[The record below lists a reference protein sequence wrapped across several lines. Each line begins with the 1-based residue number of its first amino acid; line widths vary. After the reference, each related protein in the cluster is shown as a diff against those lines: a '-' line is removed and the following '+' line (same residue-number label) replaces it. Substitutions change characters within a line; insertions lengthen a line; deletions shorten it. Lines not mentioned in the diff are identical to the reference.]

1 MSTSTVSG
9 RKKTLLLSEALNL
22 FLTQKEIE
30 GKSPDT
36 LVGYRS
42 KVRAFIDFAG
52 DIPIN
57 QFTHELATQY
67 ILATSKRNRYAD
79 TRSRHTEDSVGIK
92 RSSIKNYVLI
102 LKIFSKFLFEEG
114 YLKQNP
120 MAKIKLPKDDKEAI
134 EILTDEEIGRIYA
147 CINPRTANGAKL
159 FLIVTIL
166 LDTGMRASELVG
178 VEIGDIDFKQ
188 TRIKVM
194 GKGRKERF
202 VPFGMT
208 TAKALMAYINGYR
221 SNSVTDKLLINNRG
235 NPLDRNLLSQM
246 IKRLGAKAGVPRL
259 HTHLFRH
266 TFGTNWIKNG
276 GDVFA
281 LQTILGHYDLSVT
294 KIYISLA
301 QRDLQ
306 VKHRMVSPVDRLNIS
321 RKLTASK
328 QKA

>member
-1 MSTSTVSG
+1 M
-9 RKKTLLLSEALNL
+9 RKEKHTLLLSEALNL

-30 GKSPDT
+30 GRTPDT
-36 LVGYRS
+36 LAFYKG
-42 KVRAFIDFAG
+42 KIGAFITYAG
-52 DIPIN
+52 DIPVTS
-57 QFTHELATQY
+57 FTSELATEY
-67 ILATSKRNRYAD
+67 ILATSKRKKYDLDHPRHKVGD
-79 TRSRHTEDSVGIK
+79 TTVK
-92 RSSIKNYVLI
+92 RSTVKNYVLA
-102 LKIFSKFLFEEG
+102 LKIFSKFLYEEG
-114 YLKQNP
+114 YLKTNP
-120 MAKIKLPKDDKEAI
+120 LARIKLPKEDKEAI
-134 EILTDEEIGRIYA
+134 DILTDEEIGNIYS

-159 FLIVTIL
+159 FLIVTLL
-166 LDTGMRASELVG
+166 LDTGIRAGELADI
-178 VEIGDIDFKQ
+178 EIDDIDFKQ
-188 TRIKVM
+188 ARIKVI

-208 TAKALMAYINGYR
+208 TSKALLSYINSYR
-221 SNSVTDKLLINNRG
+221 PDSVSTKLLV
-235 NPLDRNLLSQM
+235 DRNGAQLNRTTISQT
-246 IKRLGAKAGVPRL
+246 IRRLGQRAGVSKL

-306 VKHRMVSPVDRLNIS
+306 VKHRMVSPVDRLNVG
-321 RKLTASK
+321 RKTASK